1 MSDRDIEADEAPDPA
16 AEYALGVLDGAERRA
31 VERRM
36 RQDAPFAMR
45 VAWWQDRLAPLNTKI
60 APESPP
66 AEVWSRIE
74 ADLDRIAR
82 VRDGARE
89 RRIESLAKAARRGVS
104 PIWRTLAVASSLL
117 AVASLSAI
125 AVLAPSPAG
134 VSTASD
140 NETLA
145 ARLTSDTGQT
155 LFTVVLDLQA
165 RTATLVPVTAIDN
178 AARVPELWLLP
189 PGGAAPRSLGLLA
202 EGRPL
207 RLVLQGIS
215 EEETPGSSLAISL
228 EPQGGSPTGTPTGP
242 VVATGALD
250 RI

>member
-36 RQDAPFAMR
+36 RQDGPFAAR
-45 VAWWQDRLAPLNTKI
+45 VAWWQERLAPLNAQI

-66 AEVWSRIE
+66 AEVWQRIE

-82 VRDGARE
+82 VRDGARD
-89 RRIESLAKAARRGVS
+89 RRIETLAKAARRGVS
-104 PIWRTLAVASSLL
+104 PLWRTLAIASSLL
-117 AVASLSAI
+117 AIASLSAI
-125 AVLAPSPAG
+125 AVLAPSPADL
-134 VSTASD
+134 STASGT
-140 NETLA
+140 EMLA

-165 RTATLVPVTAIDN
+165 RTATLVPVSTIDDGS
-178 AARVPELWLLP
+178 RVPELWLLP

-207 RLVLQGIS
+207 RLVLQGVS
-215 EEETPGSSLAISL
+215 DETVGSSLAISL
-228 EPQGGSPTGTPTGP
+228 EPQGGSPTGAPTGP

>member
-1 MSDRDIEADEAPDPA
+1 MSERDAEPDAGPDPA
-16 AEYALGVLDGAERRA
+16 AEYALGVMDGAERRA

-36 RQDAPFAMR
+36 RQDGPFAAR
-45 VAWWQDRLAPLNTKI
+45 VAWWQERLAPLNSQI
-60 APESPP
+60 APENPP
-66 AEVWSRIE
+66 AEVWQRVE

-82 VRDGARE
+82 VRDGARDQ
-89 RRIESLAKAARRGVS
+89 RIESLARAARRGVS

-117 AVASLSAI
+117 AVASLGAI
-125 AVLAPSPAG
+125 AIWAPGPADNPAAI
-134 VSTASD
+134 S
-140 NETLA
+140 NETLT

-165 RTATLVPVTAIDN
+165 RTATLVPVSTIDDGS
-178 AARVPELWLLP
+178 RVPELWLLP
-189 PGGAAPRSLGLLA
+189 PGGAAPRSLGVLA

-207 RLVLQGIS
+207 RLVLQGVS
-215 EEETPGSSLAISL
+215 DETAGSSLAISL
-228 EPQGGSPTGTPTGP
+228 EPQGGSPTGAPTGP